1 MRTTIRDII
10 VNALDEARLVNR
22 NQPVPA
28 NMFVSAYTLLQ
39 KRLNQYSNT
48 NLLSFVRK
56 EIDVTPKTE
65 STLIGERSLK
75 DDYVLDANFWI
86 ADKVEDLP
94 EPTVDLWQYTPHG
107 QALVDEE
114 ILYVSRYKNTPSSWA
129 YKWTKLCDSKDW
141 DGWYSLPDVEV
152 SNIQNV
158 VKCYKKYGNEWIE
171 LRFVAYEDFYQYA
184 NNSEVYTI
192 LPIADDSLRLIV
204 KTSDIGKELKLMYN
218 EHFDYNQ
225 DSELRIPQ
233 QYVSLFTTGLVYDL
247 ALQFPRLSDNTVALL
262 KSRLDEMEA
271 NVRTSSSVNKFIARQ
286 VTRETLSY
294 DSFVSGRF
302 LNL

>member
-10 VNALDEARLVNR
+10 VNACDESRLVNR

-28 NMFVSAYTLLQ
+28 NIFVSAYTLLQ

-56 EIDVTPKTE
+56 EIDIKPKTE

-75 DDYVLDANFWI
+75 DDYIEDVNFWI
-86 ADKVEDLP
+86 ADTIDDLP
-94 EPTVDLWQYTPHG
+94 TANANIWQYIPHG
-107 QALVDEE
+107 QALVNDE
-114 ILYVSRYKNTPSSWA
+114 ILYVERYKNTPSTFA
-129 YKWTKLCDSKDW
+129 YRWSKLCDSKDW
-141 DGWYSLPDVEV
+141 DGWYSLPDIEV
-152 SNIQNV
+152 NNIQNV
-158 VKCYKKYGNEWIE
+158 VKCYKKYSNEWVE
-171 LRFVAYEDFYQYA
+171 LRFVSYEDFYRYP

-218 EHFDYNQ
+218 EHFDFNE

-233 QYVSLFTTGLVYDL
+233 QYVSLFTAGLVYDL
-247 ALQFPRLSDNTVALL
+247 ALQYPRLSDNTVALL
-262 KSRLDEMEA
+262 KNRLDELEA
-271 NVRTSSSVNKFIARQ
+271 NVRTSSSVNKFIARP
-286 VTRETLSY
+286 VTRESLTY